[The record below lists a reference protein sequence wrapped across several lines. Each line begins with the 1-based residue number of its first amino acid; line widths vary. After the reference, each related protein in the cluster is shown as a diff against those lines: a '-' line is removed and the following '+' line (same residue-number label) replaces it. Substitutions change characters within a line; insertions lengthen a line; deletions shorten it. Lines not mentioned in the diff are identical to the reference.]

1 MSWIGFTLLAA
12 FMQAVRTAGQK
23 QLSLHLTAMSTTLSR
38 YLFGLPVAL
47 LYTAAL
53 WYWQPE
59 ATPQWSGGFLMWAG
73 LASVAQ
79 IGATWC
85 LVTAFRFNNFAVG
98 TTLAKTEALQTALIG
113 WWLFGLPLAMLGWFA
128 LVVGFLGV
136 LVMGNPKTLFSNKH
150 AWRSPALVYGLAAGA
165 LFAVASLSLRT
176 AALSLKVD
184 TLLAAA
190 LTLSSMVMLQTVI
203 CAVWVSTT
211 ETKPWQRLWQYRRL
225 ALFIG
230 ITSAL
235 GSIGWFTAMALHN
248 PALVKTLGQ
257 VEFLM
262 TLAITRWVFHERINH
277 YQGWG
282 MVLVVTSVILLLQ

>member
-23 QLSLHLTAMSTTLSR
+23 QLSRNLTAMSTTLSR

-53 WYWQPE
+53 WYWHPN
-59 ATPQWSGGFLMWAG
+59 ASPQWSGSFLFWAS

-85 LVTAFRFNNFAVG
+85 LVTAFQFNNFAVG

-113 WWLFGLPLAMLGWFA
+113 WWLFGLPLAMLGWGA
-128 LVVGFLGV
+128 LVIGFLGV
-136 LVMGNPKTLFSNKH
+136 LVMGNPKTLISNKH

-176 AALSLKVD
+176 AALSLNVD

-190 LTLSSMVMLQTVI
+190 LTLSSMVLLQTVI
-203 CAVWVSTT
+203 CGVWVSAT

-262 TLAITRWVFHERINH
+262 TLAITRWVFHERIH
-277 YQGWG
+277 RYQAWG
-282 MVLVVTSVILLLQ
+282 MALVVISVLLLLQ

>member
-1 MSWIGFTLLAA
+1 MSWIGFTLMAA

-47 LYTAAL
+47 LYTMSL
-53 WYWQPE
+53 WYLQPD
-59 ATPQWSGGFLMWAG
+59 AAPQWSSEFLLWAS

-113 WWLFGLPLAMLGWFA
+113 WWLFGLPLATFGWWA
-128 LVVGFLGV
+128 LVIGFLGV
-136 LVMGNPKTLFSNKH
+136 LVMGNPKTLFANKK
-150 AWRSPALVYGLAAGA
+150 AWRSPALAYGLAAGA
-165 LFAVASLSLRT
+165 LFAVASLSLRS
-176 AALSLKVD
+176 AALSLGVD

-190 LTLSSMVMLQTVI
+190 LTLSSMVLLQTVI
-203 CAVWVSTT
+203 CAVWVSVT
-211 ETKPWQRLWQYRRL
+211 ETQPWQQLWRYRRL
-225 ALFIG
+225 AFFIG
-230 ITSAL
+230 ATSAL

-257 VEFLM
+257 VEFLL
-262 TLAITRWVFHERINH
+262 TLAITRWVFHERIH
-277 YQGWG
+277 QYQAWG
-282 MVLVVTSVILLLQ
+282 MMLVVVSVILLLR

>member
-23 QLSLHLTAMSTTLSR
+23 QLSRNLSAMSTTLSR

-53 WYWQPE
+53 WFVQQDVS
-59 ATPQWSGGFLMWAG
+59 PQWSAAFLGWAG

-85 LVTAFRFNNFAVG
+85 LVTAFQFNNFAVG

-113 WWLFGLPLAMLGWFA
+113 WWLFGLPLALLGWFA
-128 LVVGFLGV
+128 LVIGFAGV
-136 LVMGNPKTLFSNKH
+136 LVMGNPKTLISNRK

-165 LFAVASLSLRT
+165 LFAVASLSLRM
-176 AALSLKVD
+176 AALSLHID

-190 LTLSSMVMLQTVI
+190 LTLSSMVLFQTVI

-211 ETKPWQRLWQYRRL
+211 ETQPWQRLWRYRRL

-235 GSIGWFTAMALHN
+235 GSIGWFTAMTLHN

-262 TLAITRWVFHERINH
+262 TLAITRWVFHERIH
-277 YQGWG
+277 RYQAWG
-282 MVLVVTSVILLLQ
+282 MVLVVASVLLLLQ

>member
-12 FMQAVRTAGQK
+12 FMQAIRTAGQK
-23 QLSLHLTAMSTTLSR
+23 QLSRNLTAMSTTLSR

-53 WYWQPE
+53 WYWQP
-59 ATPQWSGGFLMWAG
+59 TVSPHWSGTFFGWAG

-85 LVTAFRFNNFAVG
+85 LVTAFQFNNFAVG

-113 WWLFGLPLAMLGWFA
+113 WWLFGLPLALLGWFA
-128 LVVGFLGV
+128 LVVGFAGV
-136 LVMGNPKTLFSNKH
+136 LVMGNPKTLISNKH
-150 AWRSPALVYGLAAGA
+150 AWRSPALMYGLAAGA
-165 LFAVASLSLRT
+165 LFAVASLSLRM
-176 AALSLKVD
+176 AALSLNVD
-184 TLLAAA
+184 TLLAAGI
-190 LTLSSMVMLQTVI
+190 TLSSMVLLQTVI
-203 CAVWVSTT
+203 CGVWVSAT
-211 ETKPWQRLWQYRRL
+211 ETQPWQRLWRYRRL

-235 GSIGWFTAMALHN
+235 GSIGWFTAMTLHN

-262 TLAITRWVFHERINH
+262 TLAITRWVFHERIH
-277 YQGWG
+277 TYQAWG
-282 MVLVVTSVILLLQ
+282 MVLVVASVLLLLQ

>member
-23 QLSLHLTAMSTTLSR
+23 QLSQNLSAMSTTLSR

-53 WYWQPE
+53 WYLQPS
-59 ATPQWSGGFLMWAG
+59 ATPHWSGGFLFWAG

-85 LVTAFRFNNFAVG
+85 LVTAFQFNNFAVG

-113 WWLFGLPLAMLGWFA
+113 WWLFGLPLAMLGWLA
-128 LVVGFLGV
+128 LAVGFLGV
-136 LVMGNPKTLFSNKH
+136 LVMGNPKTLISNKR
-150 AWRSPALVYGLAAGA
+150 AWRSPALVYGLSAGA
-165 LFAVASLSLRT
+165 LFAIASLSLRT
-176 AALSLKVD
+176 AALSLNVD

-190 LTLSSMVMLQTVI
+190 LTLSSMVLLQTLI
-203 CAVWVSTT
+203 CGVWVNATEST
-211 ETKPWQRLWQYRRL
+211 PWQRLWQYRRL

-230 ITSAL
+230 VTSAL
-235 GSIGWFTAMALHN
+235 GSIGWFTAMTLHN

-257 VEFLM
+257 VEFLL
-262 TLAITRWVFHERINH
+262 TLAITHWVFRERIH
-277 YQGWG
+277 RYQGWG
-282 MVLVVTSVILLLQ
+282 MALVMISVLLLSQ

>member
-59 ATPQWSGGFLMWAG
+59 ASPQWSGGFMIWAG

-128 LVVGFLGV
+128 LVIGFAGV
-136 LVMGNPKTLFSNKH
+136 LVMGNPKTLISNKQ

-190 LTLSSMVMLQTVI
+190 LTLSSMVVLQTVI
-203 CAVWVSTT
+203 CAVWVSAT
-211 ETKPWQRLWQYRRL
+211 ENNPWQRLWKHRRL

-262 TLAITRWVFHERINH
+262 TLAITRWVFHERIH
-277 YQGWG
+277 RYQGWG
-282 MVLVVTSVILLLQ
+282 MVLVVASVILLLQ